1 MTSQQ
6 DVGLQDSSVTVRA
19 MDHIVVNVADI
30 EVSLQWYEDVLGFE
44 RMRYDEWKAGKVPFV
59 SIRVSEHTIIDLFEL
74 DRTGENINH
83 FALWVDGDVDA
94 LVARDDIEIVRE
106 FKQLYGAQGVGRS
119 VSIRDPDGNQVELKQ
134 YATD

>member
-19 MDHIVVNVADI
+19 MDHIVLNVADT
-30 EVSLQWYEDVLGFE
+30 EASLQWYEDVLGFE

-94 LVARDDIEIVRE
+94 LVARDDIEVVRE

-119 VSIRDPDGNQVELKQ
+119 VSISDPDGNQVELKQ
-134 YATD
+134 YVED

>member
-1 MTSQQ
+1 M
-6 DVGLQDSSVTVRA
+6 TVRA
-19 MDHIVVNVADI
+19 MDHIVLNVADT
-30 EVSLQWYEDVLGFE
+30 EASLQWYEDVLGFE

-94 LVARDDIEIVRE
+94 LVARDDIEVVRE

-119 VSIRDPDGNQVELKQ
+119 VSISDPDGNQVELKQ
-134 YATD
+134 YVED